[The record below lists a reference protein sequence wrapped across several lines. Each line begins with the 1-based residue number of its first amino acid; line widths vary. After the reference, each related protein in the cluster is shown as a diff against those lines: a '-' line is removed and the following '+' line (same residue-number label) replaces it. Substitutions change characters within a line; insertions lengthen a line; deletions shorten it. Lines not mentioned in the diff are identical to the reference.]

1 MRRRALLASLGVAL
15 GSAGCSAR
23 SNETDQTQQLSTSE
37 RTPSPVHS
45 SETSTPRESRTQSR
59 TLETETATDS
69 TPVNTVTNTPAQRS
83 RNINLRIG
91 YEGQFRNRLHG
102 EVAPSGKQWFV
113 VRYTAYN
120 YGDDSV
126 TLAPADFMWVGDSSQ
141 EVDSPTGPVPYT
153 FLGRRAY
160 TDSDTLYPDQSTTR
174 SMTFAVPESAT
185 SQQLNVEFTP
195 PATIE
200 MYSTTLPDQRN
211 CQLDEF
217 DCKDL

>member
-23 SNETDQTQQLSTSE
+23 SNETDQTQQPSTSE
-37 RTPSPVHS
+37 RPPSTVHS
-45 SETSTPRESRTQSR
+45 SETSTPKRSRTQSR

-69 TPVNTVTNTPAQRS
+69 TPVDTINTPAQRS
-83 RNINLRIG
+83 SDISLRIG
-91 YEGQFRNRLHG
+91 YEAQFRNRFHG
-102 EVAPSGKQWFV
+102 EVAPSGKQWSV

-120 YGDDSV
+120 YGNDSV
-126 TLAPADFMWVGDSSQ
+126 ALAPADFIWVGDDGQ
-141 EVDSPTGPVPYT
+141 EIDSPTGPVPYT

-160 TDSDTLYPDQSTTR
+160 TDSDTLYPNQSTTR

-185 SQQLNVEFTP
+185 SQQLDIGFAP
-195 PATIE
+195 PATID
-200 MYSTTLPDQRN
+200 MYTTTMPDQRN
-211 CQLDEF
+211 CQVDEF